1 MRNCKM
7 KMIMAIAEDDIHN
20 EISNSLI
27 KRDFRVTQLASTSG
41 FLREGST
48 TLMIGVED
56 EKVDEVLQIIRDTVP
71 KTQDAEKKQ
80 ITLYVLNIK
89 NFNRI

>member
-1 MRNCKM
+1 M
-7 KMIMAIAEDDIHN
+7 KMIMAIAEDNIHN

-56 EKVDEVLQIIRDTVP
+56 EKVDEALQIIRETVP
-71 KTQDAEKKQ
+71 KTEDVERKQ